1 MPLSL
6 SSWGDDRWADY
17 KHVERHR
24 VVNGNH
30 AVWECTGEGTWAAT
44 GKHVEFPM
52 VMSLEFDDAGKV
64 VSLGFIW
71 TLPGLPGRHDRCLS
85 ACEATGSGEAIIPAD
100 LPCLSVA

>member
-30 AVWECTGEGTWAAT
+30 AVWECTSEGTWAAT

-52 VMSLEFDDAGKV
+52 VMSLEFDDAGNKV
-64 VSLGFIW
+64 VSAGVYL
-71 TLPGLPGRHDRCLS
+71 D
-85 ACEATGSGEAIIPAD
+85 PARI
-100 LPCLSVA
+100 AGQAR